1 MGFCWDQVK
10 LCLQYWTQE
19 KWFLS
24 FLYWKLQEQLPVCC
38 TRNALFMICFFGAT
52 KISKE
57 ISQKHSHKNGFKIST
72 TQDSYKNFQSYEQ
85 LQKRMSKFLTNW
97 GKIKMAFF
105 FRPALSTNKT
115 DSEAKITSS
124 GFFFHCWK
132 LKLEIYWV

>member
-72 TQDSYKNFQSYEQ
+72 TQDSHKNFQSYEQ

-97 GKIKMAFF
+97 GKVKMAFF
-105 FRPALSTNKT
+105 F
-115 DSEAKITSS
+115 S
-124 GFFFHCWK
+124 GLLWVQTK
-132 LKLEIYWV
+132 RIPRLKLLVVAFSFIVGS